1 MALNGLLAGL
11 VSITA
16 GADSVS
22 PFASV
27 LMGAIGGV
35 IVVFSIIFLDKIK
48 VDDPVGAISVHGTCG
63 IWGTIAVGIFGGAS
77 LSSQIIGVLGV
88 YIFAFVFSYIV
99 FLLIKLTMGVR
110 VSAEE
115 ESSGLDISE
124 HGQEAYNIS

>member
-27 LMGAIGGV
+27 LMGVIGGV